1 MTETTETPASGR
13 DDGQDAGQDAG
24 RSERRQ
30 GRQGRSPRRRAVTVL
45 LVVVAVLAAT
55 VGAAV
60 VADSLV
66 AARVEKRIS
75 DRIFEEA
82 NLATPPHVQVTGTP
96 YLAAVFTHEV
106 PSIQVESTD
115 VEIPGFGR
123 VTVSSSATKITL
135 GKDAVLSGDFTD
147 APAREVF
154 TRVQMDTVELGER
167 MGTDDLGLAS
177 QDNSS
182 PTGGWETEG
191 YLSGTPDGLSEED
204 SGRYEVGVRLRVWQG
219 DVYLSPTEITDTPHS
234 TAPEDLDD
242 ELTEQVLDAFTL
254 EMPGENL
261 PFRSPPRRVYTAG
274 GTLFIEAE
282 QNYTRV
288 SVADLAP
295 SSGPLDEDEQAG
307 L

>member
-1 MTETTETPASGR
+1 MHSFGAAPTALYAGAVTETTRQSTGR
-13 DDGQDAGQDAG
+13 
-24 RSERRQ
+24 R
-30 GRQGRSPRRRAVTVL
+30 PRRTVTTVVL
-45 LVVVAVLAAT
+45 IVVSVLAAT
-55 VGAAV
+55 LGVAV

-66 AARVEKRIS
+66 AARVEKKIS
-75 DRIFEEA
+75 DRIFRESH
-82 NLATPPHVQVTGTP
+82 LATPPHVQVTGLP

-154 TRVQMDTVELGER
+154 TRIQMDTVELGDR
-167 MGTDDLGLAS
+167 MGIDDLGLAS
-177 QDNSS
+177 QDDSS
-182 PTGGWETEG
+182 PTGGWETEA
-191 YLSGTPDGLSEED
+191 YLSGSPDGLPEED

-219 DVYLSPTEITDTPHS
+219 DVYLTPTEITDTPNS
-234 TAPEDLDD
+234 TSPDDLD
-242 ELTEQVLDAFTL
+242 EEVTERVLDAFTL
-254 EMPGENL
+254 ELPGENL

-295 SSGPLDEDEQAG
+295 QSGPLNEDEQAG